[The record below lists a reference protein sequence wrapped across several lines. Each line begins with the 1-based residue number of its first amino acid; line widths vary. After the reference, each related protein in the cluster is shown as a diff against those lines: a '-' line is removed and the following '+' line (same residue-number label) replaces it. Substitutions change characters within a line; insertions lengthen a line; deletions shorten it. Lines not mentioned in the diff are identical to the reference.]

1 MQRMDSTPRITRVAV
16 LCKLKN
22 QTTREVNMRSGMKRT
37 VTTILLTA
45 ALLPGLA
52 LAAGNV
58 AKGKALFEQN
68 CASCHGPGGKGDGPA
83 AVALT
88 PKPRSLTDKAYMS
101 ALSDQHI
108 FDTIKKGGAAV
119 GKSPLM
125 PSLGAALKDSEIH
138 DVVAFVRSLAK

>member
-1 MQRMDSTPRITRVAV
+1 MHNGIMKSTFTMIV
-16 LCKLKN
+16 LS
-22 QTTREVNMRSGMKRT
+22 V
-37 VTTILLTA
+37 

-52 LAAGNV
+52 LAAGDA
-58 AKGKALFEQN
+58 AKGKTLFEQN
-68 CASCHGPGGKGDGPA
+68 CASCHGAGGKGDGA
-83 AVALT
+83 AAAALT
-88 PKPRSLTDKAYMS
+88 PKPRNLTDKAYMS

-125 PSLGAALKDSEIH
+125 PSMGAALNDGQIH